1 MRLSDPPEVL
11 NETSDKPCIL
21 VVDHATNYI
30 PPDYAGLGLS
40 DNVLSKHIAFDIGI
54 GPVARQV
61 ARQAGVATILAPCS
75 RLLVDP
81 NRWVEEPGCIPEIS
95 DGIRIE
101 ANESLCADSRAAR
114 LERFFWP
121 YHERI
126 STILA
131 RLTRQHPRVVFLGLH
146 SCTRVLGDM
155 QRIGDAG
162 TFWHENDALSRII
175 VERLTNRFGLK
186 ACGNYPY
193 NGEDG
198 SFTIDYHTWGQG
210 HLTCG
215 LEILND
221 RLRTPDQIAQW
232 SERLC
237 DILHTAMAG
246 LEVNSPDLLA
256 STAL

>member
-1 MRLSDPPEVL
+1 MRPQAPPEVL

-21 VVDHATNYI
+21 VVDHASNHI
-30 PPDYAGLGLS
+30 PSDYAGLGLS
-40 DNVLSKHIAFDIGI
+40 DDVLSKHIAFDIGI
-54 GPVARQV
+54 AAVARQV
-61 ARQAGVATILAPCS
+61 ALQAGVATIMAPCS

-81 NRWVEEPGCIPEIS
+81 NRWTEDLGCIPEIS

-101 ANESLCADSRAAR
+101 GNEALCTGSRAAR

-126 STILA
+126 GTILA
-131 RLTRQHPRVVFLGLH
+131 RLTRQHPRIVFLGLH

-155 QRIGDAG
+155 HRTGDAG
-162 TFWHENDALSRII
+162 TFWNENETLSRII
-175 VERLTNRFGLK
+175 VDRLTNRFGLK
-186 ACGNYPY
+186 ARGNYPY
-193 NGEDG
+193 DGKDG

-210 HLTCG
+210 HLACG

-221 RLRTPDQIAQW
+221 RLQTPEQIAQW

-237 DILHTAMAG
+237 DILHTAMA
-246 LEVNSPDLLA
+246 EVKVNTPDRLTN
-256 STAL
+256 TAL